1 MWEYHKRP
9 NPIQHGVDFDKHRR
23 LVASGTTSGAIKW
36 HQKTNEWKKREE
48 MMKKV
53 KELVKWL
60 ADVRKHGAKGIGV
73 KWISCELS

>member
-1 MWEYHKRP
+1 M
-9 NPIQHGVDFDKHRR
+9 
-23 LVASGTTSGAIKW
+23 ASKD
-36 HQKTNEWKKREE
+36 EWVKKREE